1 MVAKVETSIWDRL
14 LEASAEDLT
23 PETANW
29 LLRLRFRQAD
39 LDRMN
44 HLAEINRA
52 GAISEEQRAELETY
66 ARIGRM
72 VAVMQA
78 RARLALDGARGR

>member
-14 LEASAEDLT
+14 LESSAEDLT

-29 LLRLRFRQAD
+29 LLRLRFRETD

-44 HLAEINRA
+44 GLAEMNRA
-52 GAISEEQRAELETY
+52 GALNEEQRAELETY

-78 RARLALDGARGR
+78 RARLALDGPQRR